1 MARVKAQEF
10 RGLTAQELD
19 QKKFALEKDLFDLR
33 QRRVSGQLE
42 KPHLFK
48 QIKRQVAQIHTLK
61 REQEN
66 AQRNKK

>member
-10 RGLTAQELD
+10 RDLTAQELD